1 MSRELSDLKTSLQAA
16 EAAVAS
22 DLELTH
28 LPHGHAIAHAHGHSH
43 ALTTQAAAPPV
54 PSFQS
59 SEAAVQAILECLK
72 NQEFTKAV
80 RYIQESRWV
89 GAGPRAGPRAHSA
102 VNFRRRVVQWRFNE
116 WLLVPKLLVSV

>member
-1 MSRELSDLKTSLQAA
+1 MSRELSDLKASLQAA

-22 DLELTH
+22 DLELSH
-28 LPHGHAIAHAHGHSH
+28 LAHSHGHASH
-43 ALTTQAAAPPV
+43 VAAAAAAPV
-54 PSFQS
+54 PSFQN

-89 GAGPRAGPRAHSA
+89 HMGDITPPPPTHHPKA
-102 VNFRRRVVQWRFNE
+102 VAP
-116 WLLVPKLLVSV
+116 WLKLFT